1 MTKPTDHDE
10 PVPTPDPY
18 ELPPELPENP
28 DRPLP
33 APDEELDH
41 ELVKK
46 AVGGGGSALKAG
58 IAIAVVLVVGGAL
71 WAYRAHHKRQVV
83 ADGVAKAEAL
93 LRLDTAAGYRDAAAK
108 LEPLAE
114 IDDVGAASVRAF
126 ALAMLFADYR
136 DPAAEDQAE
145 ALLVTPG
152 RAEKVPVHASLAYAA
167 LALGRREAGNAATA
181 ASRAGDAPMALA
193 IEARVAL
200 LAGNL
205 DAGQDPAARAAAAEL
220 PAGLAAQG
228 DLLRRSRKDLAG
240 ARAAYEAALVAS
252 PLHPRAAFGLG
263 KLALSGAADA
273 KPARAALERLLDDR
287 NGTPGAER
295 GRAALHLSALLL
307 RAKEPNPF
315 APLDKAGLTG
325 PARDWAAA
333 AARAAAEHDGPYR
346 AVEGA
351 PAPLQSASDDDPA
364 DLAPWRPPPPPPP
377 APPPKAAPVAKKG
390 GKAVK
395 ATAATAKAGGK
406 TSLKAKTTTAKAKA
420 TKKATAAKKPVK
432 GARKAGTTSRTA
444 H

>member
-1 MTKPTDHDE
+1 MTKPNDHDE

-33 APDEELDH
+33 EPDEDLDPA
-41 ELVKK
+41 LVKK

-58 IAIAVVLVVGGAL
+58 IAIAVVVLVGGAL

-83 ADGVAKAEAL
+83 ADGIAKAEAL

-152 RAEKVPVHASLAYAA
+152 RAEKVPAHASLAYAA

-205 DAGQDPAARAAAAEL
+205 EAGQEPAARAAAAEL

-252 PLHPRAAFGLG
+252 PLHPRAALGLG
-263 KLALSGAADA
+263 KLALSGAGDP
-273 KPARAALERLLDDR
+273 KTARAALERLLDDR

-315 APLDKAGLTG
+315 APLDKAGITG

-333 AARAAAEHDGPYR
+333 AARAAAEHEGPYR

-364 DLAPWRPPPPPPP
+364 DLPPWRPPPPPPP
-377 APPPKAAPVAKKG
+377 APPPKPAIVAKKG
-390 GKAVK
+390 GRVVK
-395 ATAATAKAGGK
+395 ATAAVAKAGAK
-406 TSLKAKTTTAKAKA
+406 TSLKAKTTTKAKA
-420 TKKATAAKKPVK
+420 TRKATAAKKPVK
-432 GARKAGTTSRTA
+432 AVKKPATTTRTTR
-444 H
+444 